1 MTLLLRVA
9 LELRLCETP
18 EPTALVSDPELTLL
32 EGRLALLL
40 LRVLLELET
49 ELELRVARLLLLAEE
64 LLLRVAELLLRLDE
78 ALLELR
84 CLSCWTLAALLRVA
98 AALEL
103 LLLRLTEA
111 DELLLRVLELL
122 LELRVLEP
130 LLPRLWAPI
139 SGAVSIAIASTRE
152 VAK

>member
-49 ELELRVARLLLLAEE
+49 ELELRVALLLLLAE
-64 LLLRVAELLLRLDE
+64 ELLLRLDE